1 MLKLVNVSKYYTTN
15 GVVALG
21 LRKVNLELHVNEFV
35 AVVGESGSGKTTLL
49 NVISG
54 IDSYEEGEM
63 YLNGEETSYYST
75 SDLENYRKRY
85 IAFVFQNYNLIDSF
99 SVKQNVEMPMLLA
112 GVSAKEASR
121 RAKDIIRRVGL
132 EKHMHHKATKLSGG
146 QKQRVVIARAL
157 AKDCPIIAA
166 DEPTGNLDSES
177 AKQIIE
183 LLQEIAKDKLVI
195 IVTHDFQQ
203 VKDYATRKIRIYDGE
218 VVEDTVVR
226 KTTLNDLPVIPEG
239 EKNISLLEHVK
250 MAAKTL
256 FSVPKKTILLV
267 MVFFIFSFLIGMVYG
282 AYNAAITNTGGYD
295 DWSIKYFN
303 NTSASRL
310 VIRKADRSA
319 FSSEDLA
326 QIRSNNLVKTIIPD
340 DYLLDISAWY
350 RSLETFESNDN
361 YNYYLSNVFYLPD
374 TLVKNADE
382 SFNNALLL
390 HGTWPVEDN
399 DVVIA
404 LPQMMLENDEY
415 LSYIVNQT
423 YQITNVRS
431 VNSTPPST
439 YKIVGVVSS
448 LSIGMQNSASYLLI
462 SGNEYNRLADFFYPF
477 FTKNMELTTERTDI
491 GNFKYWLNEQIRYNN
506 LRIVASPSFADNQ
519 IGIWREYSPNFCDV
533 EPSSCTATTTLIIE
547 DAYVTQEFPD
557 LEILFGMLPS
567 TLRVSQHLY
576 DQIFYDDVY
585 QVSVISTSDVI
596 INVESLQ
603 NTLSRIKE
611 GGVEKYRVIYPN
623 QFEVVDDWEA
633 AIRFFEVIGMLAVLV
648 ISILGSTIL
657 SYIIFR
663 LIINTKLRDYA
674 IFRTV
679 GANQMMIRLMIY
691 FENAMIVSMSYLLF
705 IALSVVIKNLDSIS
719 PYSLLYGLKGFT
731 FWNYLFFFGIVLL
744 ISILI
749 SGRYCRKVF
758 RDSVQTSLKAE

>member
-15 GVVALG
+15 NVVALG

-63 YLNGEETSYYST
+63 YLNGEETSYFST
-75 SDLENYRKRY
+75 ADLENYRKRY

-99 SVKQNVEMPMLLA
+99 TVKQNVEMPMLLA
-112 GVSAKEASR
+112 GASAKEASR
-121 RAKDIIRRVGL
+121 RAKEIIKRVGL
-132 EKHMHHKATKLSGG
+132 EKHMRHKATKLSGG

-218 VVEDTVVR
+218 IVEDTVVR
-226 KTTLNDLPVIPEG
+226 KTTLDDLPVIPEG

-282 AYNAAITNTGGYD
+282 AYNAAITDSGGYN
-295 DWSIKYFN
+295 DWTTKYFN
-303 NTSASRL
+303 NTSPSRL
-310 VIRKADRSA
+310 VIRKTDRSA
-319 FSSEDLA
+319 FSSDDLQ
-326 QIRSNNLVKTIIPD
+326 QIQNNSLVKTIIKD
-340 DYLLDISAWY
+340 DYLLDIKASY
-350 RSLETFESNDN
+350 RSLETFENYDN
-361 YNYYLSNVFYLPD
+361 YNFYVSNVAYLPD
-374 TLVKNADE
+374 TLVKNSSGNFDN
-382 SFNNALLL
+382 SLLL
-390 HGTWPVEDN
+390 YGTWPVGDDE
-399 DVVIA
+399 VVIA
-404 LPQMMLENDEY
+404 LPQTMHENEDY
-415 LSYIVNQT
+415 ISYFVNQM
-423 YQITNVRS
+423 YQIAYVRS
-431 VNSTPPST
+431 LNSTPSST

-448 LSIGMQNSASYLLI
+448 LAIGMQSNSSYMLV
-462 SGNEYNRLADFFYPF
+462 SSNEYDRLADYFYPF
-477 FTKNMELTTERTDI
+477 FTQKMELTTERTDI
-491 GNFKYWLNEQIRYNN
+491 GSIAYWLNEQIRYSN
-506 LRIVASPSFADNQ
+506 LKIVPSPSLEDNQ
-519 IGIWREYSPNFCDV
+519 IGLGRDYASYFCDV
-533 EPSSCTATTTLIIE
+533 EPSSCTATTTLTIE
-547 DAYVTQEFPD
+547 DAYVSQVFPD
-557 LEILFGMLPS
+557 LEILFGVMPS
-567 TLRVSQHLY
+567 TLRVSQNVY

-596 INVESLQ
+596 INVEALQ

-611 GGVEKYRVIYPN
+611 GGVDKYRVIYPN
-623 QFEVVDDWEA
+623 QFDVVDDWES
-633 AIRFFEVIGMLAVLV
+633 AIRFFEVLSMLLVLV

-691 FENAMIVSMSYLLF
+691 FENAMVVSMSYLLF
-705 IALSVVIKNLDSIS
+705 IALSLIIKNVESIS
-719 PYSLLYGLKGFT
+719 PYSMLYGLKGFT
-731 FWNYLFFFGIVLL
+731 FWNYLLFFGIVLL
-744 ISILI
+744 ISVLI

>member
-63 YLNGEETSYYST
+63 YLNGEETSYFST
-75 SDLENYRKRY
+75 ADLENYRKRY
-85 IAFVFQNYNLIDSF
+85 IAFVFQSYNLIDSF
-99 SVKQNVEMPMLLA
+99 TVKQNVEMPMLLA

-121 RAKDIIRRVGL
+121 RAKEIIRRVGL
-132 EKHMHHKATKLSGG
+132 EKHMRHKATKLSGG

-218 VVEDTVVR
+218 IVEDTVVR
-226 KTTLNDLPVIPEG
+226 KTTLDDLPVIPEG

-282 AYNAAITNTGGYD
+282 AYNAAITNAGDFDSWTT
-295 DWSIKYFN
+295 KYFN

-310 VIRKADRSA
+310 VVRKTDRSA
-319 FSSEDLA
+319 FSTEDLA
-326 QIRSNNLVKTIIPD
+326 QIQGTNLVKTVIAD

-361 YNYYLSNVFYLPD
+361 YNYYLSNVYYLPD
-374 TLVKNADE
+374 TLVKNANE
-382 SFNNALLL
+382 SYNNSLLL
-390 HGTWPVEDN
+390 HGTWPVEEN

-404 LPQMMLENDEY
+404 LPQMILENDEY

-431 VNSTPPST
+431 INSTPSGT

-448 LSIGMQNSASYLLI
+448 LSIGMQSSASYLLV
-462 SGNEYNRLADFFYPF
+462 SGNEYDRLADFFYPF
-477 FTKNMELTTERTDI
+477 FTKNLELTTERTDI
-491 GNFKYWLNEQIRYNN
+491 GNFSYWLNEQIRYNN
-506 LRIVASPSFADNQ
+506 LKIVASPSFEDNQ
-519 IGIWREYSPNFCDV
+519 IGIWSQYSPNFCETD
-533 EPSSCTATTTLIIE
+533 PSSCIATTTLIIE
-547 DAYVTQEFPD
+547 DAYVKQ
-557 LEILFGMLPS
+557 
-567 TLRVSQHLY
+567 
-576 DQIFYDDVY
+576 
-585 QVSVISTSDVI
+585 
-596 INVESLQ
+596 
-603 NTLSRIKE
+603 
-611 GGVEKYRVIYPN
+611 
-623 QFEVVDDWEA
+623 
-633 AIRFFEVIGMLAVLV
+633 
-648 ISILGSTIL
+648 
-657 SYIIFR
+657 
-663 LIINTKLRDYA
+663 
-674 IFRTV
+674 
-679 GANQMMIRLMIY
+679 
-691 FENAMIVSMSYLLF
+691 
-705 IALSVVIKNLDSIS
+705 
-719 PYSLLYGLKGFT
+719 
-731 FWNYLFFFGIVLL
+731 
-744 ISILI
+744 
-749 SGRYCRKVF
+749 
-758 RDSVQTSLKAE
+758 